1 MFAQSHQDLLTDEKK
16 AFAFLATL
24 MEDGSPQV
32 TPVWFNVDERHILV
46 NSARRRIKD
55 LNMRQRPQVAI
66 AIMDLDNPYRYVQ
79 FRGEVVEIT
88 EEGADDHIDALA
100 YKYLGKETYPYRREG
115 EVRVSYKILPMH
127 TDLKD

>member
-1 MFAQSHQDLLTDEKK
+1 VFAQSHQDLLTDEKK

-46 NSARRRIKD
+46 NSALGRIKD
-55 LNMRQRPQVAI
+55 VNMRQRPQVAI
-66 AIMDLDNPYRYVQ
+66 AIMDPDNPYRYVQ

-100 YKYLGKETYPYRREG
+100 YKYQGKEKYPSRREG